1 MLARLVDARY
11 LSGHRVWIRFA
22 DGAAGEVDLADE
34 LAGPIFEP
42 LKNVET
48 FRCFTLHAQ
57 LHTLVWPNGADFAPE
72 FLRTKLRSE

>member
-48 FRCFTLHAQ
+48 FRRFTVHAQ